1 MLVYIIFLSLIF
13 LISIYFLK
21 LLNSPVKK
29 IKPWRLNNYQIKVLK
44 AFSGTL
50 LAELNDVEIESL
62 LKTKTKIPIDPE
74 KIREFGKF
82 DLSKQDEFIELLI
95 NNLNMVLPEKSLS
108 QLSKILTLFT
118 IRPISFLLTGHMS
131 PFYELSRKDREIV
144 MQKWS
149 KSYSIFRSLFKTFSR
164 IILYTF
170 WASENCIFNST
181 IGYPGPDPRINSR
194 LYTDNL
200 SKFPIYDFIQVPP
213 EGLELQFDVVV
224 VGSGA
229 GGGVIAAQLAKA
241 GYKVLVIEK
250 GKYYH
255 QSELTLTQLDSIV
268 KLYEQGGMLASEG
281 NTMRLLAGST
291 FGGGTT
297 INGAVSFKL
306 PNVVREEWASEGLDY
321 FTTKEF
327 DNSMDAVTERMGVST
342 KAIVHDEKNKIFIEG
357 CKRLNYHYADA
368 PQNTAGAEHQCGWCL
383 FGCRYGEKQGS
394 LMTWLKDARDSGA
407 KFVQDC
413 YVKKVLIKNKKAV
426 GVEAIVGSDERKLI
440 VYSKKVIVSCG
451 SIHSPALLKRSGLK
465 NKNVGKNLFLHPGM
479 CISGTFP
486 DKEIKSYY
494 GTIVSSYSDI
504 YYDVFEK
511 TRGQHYGAK
520 IQLAPLHPSY
530 GATTIPWRSGLN
542 HKQRMLQLN
551 YHVPLLIIGRDKYSG
566 SIDVDG
572 DGKPRIHYTI
582 SNYDSR
588 NITEGLISGVNILV
602 AAGAKSIA
610 VGFSEL
616 DEFVPTEDDP
626 LQDPKLKSFIENIR
640 KIGTKNCYIGSGHQM
655 GTCRMGKDSSTSVVN
670 PRGKTWEIDNLYVAD
685 ASVLPS
691 SLGVNPMIT
700 ICSVAY
706 SIANFIIQDDQRT
719 GNI

>member
-1 MLVYIIFLSLIF
+1 
-13 LISIYFLK
+13 
-21 LLNSPVKK
+21 
-29 IKPWRLNNYQIKVLK
+29 
-44 AFSGTL
+44 
-50 LAELNDVEIESL
+50 
-62 LKTKTKIPIDPE
+62 
-74 KIREFGKF
+74 
-82 DLSKQDEFIELLI
+82 
-95 NNLNMVLPEKSLS
+95 
-108 QLSKILTLFT
+108 
-118 IRPISFLLTGHMS
+118 
-131 PFYELSRKDREIV
+131 
-144 MQKWS
+144 
-149 KSYSIFRSLFKTFSR
+149 
-164 IILYTF
+164 
-170 WASENCIFNST
+170 
-181 IGYPGPDPRINSR
+181 
-194 LYTDNL
+194 
-200 SKFPIYDFIQVPP
+200 
-213 EGLELQFDVVV
+213 
-224 VGSGA
+224 
-229 GGGVIAAQLAKA
+229 

-255 QSELTLTQLDSIV
+255 QSELTLTQLESST
-268 KLYEQGGMLASEG
+268 KLYERGGMLSSEG
-281 NTMRLLAGST
+281 NSIGILAGST

-297 INGAVSFKL
+297 INGAVSLKI

-342 KAIVHDEKNKIFIEG
+342 KAIVHDEKNKVLIES
-357 CKRLNYHYADA
+357 CKRLNYHYAVA

-383 FGCRYGEKQGS
+383 YGCRYGEKQGS
-394 LMTWLKDARDSGA
+394 LMTWLKDARDSGT

-426 GVEAIVGSDERKLI
+426 GIEAIVGSDKRKLI

-451 SIHSPALLKRSGLK
+451 SLHSPALLKRSGLQ

-504 YYDVFEK
+504 HLD
-511 TRGQHYGAK
+511 HYGAK
-520 IQLAPLHPSY
+520 IELAPLHPSY
-530 GATTIPWRSGLN
+530 GATFIPWRSGLN

-551 YHVPLLIIGRDKYSG
+551 NHIPLVIVGRDRYSG
-566 SIDVDG
+566 SVDIDD

-582 SNYDSR
+582 SDYDSR
-588 NITEGLISGVNILV
+588 NITEGVIAGVNILV
-602 AAGAKSIA
+602 AAGAKSID
-610 VGFSEL
+610 VGFTEL
-616 DEFVPTEDDP
+616 DEFIPTEDDP

-640 KIGTKNCYIGSGHQM
+640 KIGTKNCNFGSGHQM
-655 GTCRMGKDSSTSVVN
+655 GTCRMGSDSSTSVVN

-691 SLGVNPMIT
+691 SVGVNPMIT

-706 SIANFIIQDDQRT
+706 SIANFIIKDDQRT